1 LLKTYTVQISMA
13 AKGQLEENGYAERL
27 MRTIKEEEID
37 LSEYN
42 NFANTVPRSDA
53 FSKMYIWRNRPI
65 RCWGIWH
72 RLSLRPPGGSCQ
84 SSGSDHPLRI
94 TEKLSSF
101 KGPLHSVFASIH
113 LNRGLPIALRHDKQG
128 TNQ

>member
-1 LLKTYTVQISMA
+1 MA

-53 FSKMYIWRNRPI
+53 FSKMYI
-65 RCWGIWH
+65 
-72 RLSLRPPGGSCQ
+72 
-84 SSGSDHPLRI
+84 
-94 TEKLSSF
+94 
-101 KGPLHSVFASIH
+101 
-113 LNRGLPIALRHDKQG
+113 
-128 TNQ
+128 

>member
-53 FSKMYIWRNRPI
+53 FSKMYI
-65 RCWGIWH
+65 
-72 RLSLRPPGGSCQ
+72 
-84 SSGSDHPLRI
+84 
-94 TEKLSSF
+94 
-101 KGPLHSVFASIH
+101 
-113 LNRGLPIALRHDKQG
+113 
-128 TNQ
+128 